1 MWNIKYCG
9 SWNYRPQAE
18 SLSAEINNKLL
29 DTCEIEEGETGQF
42 ELFRSGESF
51 IRAGHGKFITYK
63 DIIEKLYPDELVAP
77 IWIWTNY
84 GMVGK
89 K

>member
-1 MWNIKYCG
+1 MWTIKYCG

-18 SLSAEINNKLL
+18 SLSAAINNTLP

-51 IRAGHGKFITYK
+51 MSAGHGKFF
-63 DIIEKLYPDELVAP
+63 DIEDVKEKMVEKGLELF
-77 IWIWTNY
+77 TTR
-84 GMVGK
+84 
-89 K
+89 